1 MVHLVKSNPLKIKNM
16 VNFLETTQRYYF
28 SLPEPDDPERFFLN
42 GSVDEIEAGS
52 KVDFDQRED
61 LDANDG
67 YENANSDMDGSSQD
81 GFNDQVQFEI

>member
-1 MVHLVKSNPLKIKNM
+1 MEKEGLLVKSKKNM
-16 VNFLETTQRYYF
+16 VNFHQTTQRYYF
-28 SLPEPDDPERFFLN
+28 SLLEPDDPERFFRN

-61 LDANDG
+61 LDATDG
-67 YENANSDMDGSSQD
+67 YENANSDEDDSSQD

>member
-1 MVHLVKSNPLKIKNM
+1 MVHLVKSNPLKIKN
-16 VNFLETTQRYYF
+16 TQRYYF